1 MAYKLVIPK
10 RVQKELD
17 KIDSR
22 YQPRISAALV
32 NLADDPYLG
41 KKLEGEYKKWRS
53 YAVWPYR
60 IVYKIKKREL
70 IVLII
75 TITHRQGV
83 Y

>member
-1 MAYKLVIPK
+1 MKYQLIVPK

-22 YQPRISAALV
+22 YKARISIAL
-32 NLADDPYLG
+32 LALEGDPFLG
-41 KKLEGEYKKWRS
+41 KKLKGEYQKERS
-53 YAVWPYR
+53 YEVWPFR
-60 IVYKIKKREL
+60 IVYEIRKREL

-75 TITHRQGV
+75 TIAHRQGV